1 MKKLFLSVACFIAS
15 TICFSQIIA
24 KTDENFLKKKED
36 SLKLYAVNII
46 QDINAEKRFK
56 ADSIFT
62 RLFVRALKTNN
73 SFNFAFDSLVTI
85 SKLYP
90 PDSSFRIF
98 TWQLV
103 ISDNTVMQH
112 GAIQMKT
119 ADGTLKLFPL
129 IDKSAIILHL
139 ADTVVDNKSWIG
151 AVFYRIIQTN
161 TGKKNIYT
169 LLGFDEDNIRSNRK
183 IIEVL
188 HFENDLPVFGGNYFN
203 FDKDS
208 AKVPPISRYVMEYKK
223 SAGARLT
230 YDENLSMI
238 VFEHLYSPSDE
249 PKKKWTLIPD
259 GDYEGFKWLNG
270 QWQHVIKVFNQI
282 TPEGQEPVPSPV
294 KDAQGNTEEDK
305 LQNNVPQNAIPADT
319 DSVKPKTTIKKK
331 VKPRN

>member
-1 MKKLFLSVACFIAS
+1 MKKAFLTVIYCVAVLACFAQSINKSEA
-15 TICFSQIIA
+15 
-24 KTDENFLKKKED
+24 DGLKKKED
-36 SLKLYAVNII
+36 SLKLYAMNII
-46 QDINAEKRFK
+46 QDINPENRFK
-56 ADSIFT
+56 ADSLFT
-62 RLFVRALKTNN
+62 RLFVRALKTNH
-73 SFNFAFDSLVTI
+73 SFNFPFDSLITI

-103 ISDNTVMQH
+103 ISDNIVMQH

-139 ADTVVDNKSWIG
+139 ADTIVNNKSWVG
-151 AVFYRIIQTN
+151 AVYYRILQTN
-161 TGKKNIYT
+161 IGNKNIYT
-169 LLGFDEDNIRSNRK
+169 LLGYDEDNIRSNRK

-188 HFENDLPVFGGNYFN
+188 HFENDQPIFGGNYFN

-208 AKVPPISRYVMEYKK
+208 AKVPPINRYVMEYKK
-223 SAGARLT
+223 TAGARLT

-259 GDYEGFKWLNG
+259 GDYEGFKWQNG
-270 QWQHVIKVFNQI
+270 QWAHIVKVFNQI

-305 LQNNVPQNAIPADT
+305 LQNNVPQNMVPDEEAP
-319 DSVKPKTTIKKK
+319 VKPKAKPKKK
-331 VKPRN
+331 KAVR